1 MTHSQG
7 FYGRFPLVNCQTLSC
22 SRFFGPNTHLVQ
34 ISTTTMRITL
44 LCFLGFIGLHSTA
57 QGTVKGLVRDE
68 KTRVPLPFVNV
79 LLEGTTLG
87 ATSDINGAFVVEG
100 VKPGLYNVVASSVG
114 YVRRVVPEVQVGTA
128 RPVELEIL
136 LEASATELKEVEI
149 KPKAFQRSAESPL
162 SVRTIGS
169 AEIMRNP
176 GGNRDISKVIRS
188 LPGVASTASFRNDI
202 IIRGGAPNENRFYLD
217 GIEVPT
223 INHFSTQGSSGGP
236 VGMINV
242 NFIRE
247 VDVITGAFP
256 AARGNTLSSVFEFKQ
271 PEGNTEKRTFTFMA
285 GSSDLGFTFDG
296 PTGAKASTILSV
308 RRSYLQFL
316 FQALK
321 LPFLPIYNDAQVK
334 HTIRLNDRSRLTF
347 IGLGAYDNVE
357 LNPAAN
363 DDVTDQDRFERN
375 RYILGNL
382 PENAQW
388 NYTVGARYDRFVP
401 KGLHTIVVSRS
412 HLFNEANKF
421 RNNDKSDPSALLLR
435 YGSQEEENKFR
446 YEVQMTYGEW
456 RFVGGANAEHARYST
471 DTYGQ
476 RVVNGLPVIVAYESA
491 LSVDKFGAFG
501 QLSRSFGKLS
511 GSFGLR
517 TDVNTLRPTMSD
529 PIDQLSP
536 RLSLSYAVSDAI
548 AINANAGRFHQLPPY
563 TVLGFRDQQGAPLN
577 LDGGI
582 RYIQADHAVLGVEY
596 YTKNNGTIS
605 VEGFHKWYD
614 RYPLLVDK
622 GVSLANLGGDFG
634 VIGNELAVP
643 TSKGRSYGVEFL
655 AQQKLYK
662 GFYGILS
669 YTFVKSEFTNASGQ
683 FAPSSWDFGH
693 ILNLTG
699 GKRLPKD
706 WEIGLNWRM
715 QGGGPYTPFD
725 QNASSL
731 IVNWESQQQ
740 GVLDFV
746 NINTMRLR
754 GFNQLNVRVDKRYY
768 FKGWTLNVYLDVEN
782 VLASELPGVP
792 FLDVVRNATGEPAI
806 DPADPSRYQLREVSN
821 NGTTVLPSIGLMI
834 EI

>member
-669 YTFVKSEFTNASGQ
+669 YTFVKSEVTNASGQ

-706 WEIGLNWRM
+706 WEIGLNWLM

-740 GVLDFV
+740 GGLDFV

-768 FKGWTLNVYLDVEN
+768 FKGWALNVYVDVEN

-806 DPADPSRYQLREVSN
+806 DPSDPSRYQLREVSN

>member
-1 MTHSQG
+1 MRFLTFSLLLGYALNGFSQ
-7 FYGRFPLVNCQTLSC
+7 
-22 SRFFGPNTHLVQ
+22 
-34 ISTTTMRITL
+34 
-44 LCFLGFIGLHSTA
+44 A
-57 QGTVKGLVRDE
+57 TVKGIVRDGRSRE
-68 KTRVPLPFVNV
+68 PLPFVNV
-79 LLEGTTLG
+79 LLEGTTQG
-87 ATSDINGAFVVEG
+87 ATTDINGSFSVEN

-114 YVRRVVPEVQVGTA
+114 YLRRVVPEVQVGTA

-149 KPKAFQRSAESPL
+149 KPKAFQRSSESPL

-176 GGNRDISKVIRS
+176 GGNRDISKVIRA

-271 PEGNTEKRTFTFMA
+271 PEGNTEQRTFTFMA
-285 GSSDLGFTFDG
+285 GSSDVGFTFDG

-321 LPFLPIYNDAQVK
+321 LPFLPIYNDAQLK
-334 HTIRLNDRSRLTF
+334 HTIRINDRSRLTF

-357 LNPAAN
+357 LNPDAN
-363 DDVTDQDRFERN
+363 DGVTDVERFERN
-375 RYILGNL
+375 RYILGNI
-382 PENAQW
+382 PENDQL
-388 NYTVGARYDRFVP
+388 NYTVGARFDRFVA
-401 KGLHTIVVSRS
+401 KGLHTFVVSRS
-412 HLFNEANKF
+412 HLFNEATKF
-421 RNNDKSDPSALLLR
+421 RNNDESDPNALLLR

-446 YEVQMTYGEW
+446 YEAQMNYGAW
-456 RFVGGANAEHARYST
+456 RFVGGVNAEHARYST
-471 DTYGQ
+471 DTYAQ
-476 RVVNGLPVIVAYESA
+476 RVIGGLPVIIDYNSA

-501 QLSRSFGKLS
+501 QLSRTFGKLS
-511 GSFGLR
+511 GSLGLR
-517 TDVNTLRPTMSD
+517 TDINTLRATMSD
-529 PIDQLSP
+529 PLDQLSP
-536 RLSLSYAVSDAI
+536 RLSLSYAVSDAV
-548 AINANAGRFHQLPPY
+548 AVNANAGRFYQLPPY
-563 TVLGFRDQQGAPLN
+563 TVLGFRDTQGTPLN

-582 RYIQADHAVLGVEY
+582 RYIQADHVVAGVEY
-596 YTKNNGTIS
+596 YTQNNGKVS

-662 GFYGILS
+662 GFYGIAS
-669 YTFVKSEFTNASGQ
+669 YTFVKSEFTNANGR

-693 ILNLTG
+693 IVNLTG

-706 WEIGLNWRM
+706 WEVGLNWRL

-725 QNASSL
+725 LSASSL

-740 GVLDFV
+740 GVPDFANV
-746 NINTMRLR
+746 NTLRLR

-782 VLASELPGVP
+782 VLCSELPGPP
-792 FLDVVRNATGEPAI
+792 FVDVLRDASGQPAV
-806 DPADPSRYQLREVSN
+806 DPTDPSRYVLRELSN
-821 NGTTVLPSIGLMI
+821 DGATVLPSVGLMI

>member
-1 MTHSQG
+1 MRLLIFSLLLGYALNGFSQ
-7 FYGRFPLVNCQTLSC
+7 
-22 SRFFGPNTHLVQ
+22 
-34 ISTTTMRITL
+34 
-44 LCFLGFIGLHSTA
+44 A
-57 QGTVKGLVRDE
+57 TVKGVVRDGRSRE
-68 KTRVPLPFVNV
+68 PLPFVNV
-79 LLEGTTLG
+79 LLEGTTQG
-87 ATSDINGAFVVEG
+87 ATTDINGLFTVEN

-114 YVRRVVPEVQVGTA
+114 YLRRVVPEVQVGTA

-149 KPKAFQRSAESPL
+149 KPKAFQRSSESPL

-176 GGNRDISKVIRS
+176 GGNRDISKVIRA

-271 PEGNTEKRTFTFMA
+271 PEGNTEQRTFTFMA
-285 GSSDLGFTFDG
+285 GSSDVGFTFDG

-321 LPFLPIYNDAQVK
+321 LPFLPIYNDAQLK
-334 HTIRLNDRSRLTF
+334 HTIRINDRSRLTF

-357 LNPAAN
+357 LNPGAN
-363 DDVTDQDRFERN
+363 DGVTDVERFERN
-375 RYILGNL
+375 RYILGNI
-382 PENAQW
+382 PENDQW
-388 NYTVGARYDRFVP
+388 NYTVGARFDRFVA
-401 KGLHTIVVSRS
+401 KGLHTFVVSRS
-412 HLFNEANKF
+412 HLFNEATKF
-421 RNNDKSDPSALLLR
+421 RNNDESDPNALLLR

-446 YEVQMTYGEW
+446 YEAQMNYGSW
-456 RFVGGANAEHARYST
+456 RFVGGVNAEHARYST
-471 DTYGQ
+471 DTYAQ
-476 RVVNGLPVIVAYESA
+476 RVIGGLPVIIDYNST

-501 QLSRSFGKLS
+501 QLSRTFGKLS
-511 GSFGLR
+511 GSLGLR
-517 TDVNTLRPTMSD
+517 TDINTLRTTMSD
-529 PIDQLSP
+529 PLDQLSP
-536 RLSLSYAVSDAI
+536 RLSLSYAVNDAV
-548 AINANAGRFHQLPPY
+548 AINANAGRFYQLPPY
-563 TVLGFRDQQGAPLN
+563 TVLGFRDTQGAPLN

-582 RYIQADHAVLGVEY
+582 RYIQADHVVAGVEY
-596 YTKNNGTIS
+596 YTKNNGKVS

-662 GFYGILS
+662 GFYGIAS
-669 YTFVKSEFTNASGQ
+669 YTFVKSEFTNANGR

-693 ILNLTG
+693 IVNLTG

-706 WEIGLNWRM
+706 WEVGLNWRL

-725 QNASSL
+725 LSASSL

-740 GVLDFV
+740 GVPDFANV
-746 NINTMRLR
+746 NTLRLR

-768 FKGWTLNVYLDVEN
+768 FKGWTLNVYFDVEN
-782 VLASELPGVP
+782 VLGNELPGPP
-792 FLDVVRNATGEPAI
+792 FVDVLRDASGQPAV
-806 DPADPSRYQLREVSN
+806 DPSDPSRYVLRELSN
-821 NGTTVLPSIGLMI
+821 DGATVLPSVGLMI

>member
-1 MTHSQG
+1 MRLLTFSLLLAYTLNGFSQ
-7 FYGRFPLVNCQTLSC
+7 
-22 SRFFGPNTHLVQ
+22 
-34 ISTTTMRITL
+34 
-44 LCFLGFIGLHSTA
+44 A
-57 QGTVKGLVRDE
+57 TVKGIVRDGRSRE
-68 KTRVPLPFVNV
+68 PLPFVNV
-79 LLEGTTLG
+79 LLDGTTQG
-87 ATSDINGAFVVEG
+87 ATTDMNGLFTVEN
-100 VKPGLYNVVASSVG
+100 VKPGLYNVIASSVG
-114 YVRRVVPEVQVGTA
+114 YLRRVVPEVQVGTA

-149 KPKAFQRSAESPL
+149 KPKAFQRSSESPL

-176 GGNRDISKVIRS
+176 GGNRDISKVIRA

-271 PEGNTEKRTFTFMA
+271 PEGNTEQRTFTFMA
-285 GSSDLGFTFDG
+285 GSSDVGFTFDG
-296 PTGAKASTILSV
+296 PTGARASTILSV

-321 LPFLPIYNDAQVK
+321 LPFLPIYNDAQLK
-334 HTIRLNDRSRLTF
+334 HTIRINDRSRLTF

-357 LNPAAN
+357 LNPGAN
-363 DDVTDQDRFERN
+363 DGVTDVERLDRN
-375 RYILGNL
+375 RYILGNI
-382 PENAQW
+382 PENDQW
-388 NYTVGARYDRFVP
+388 NYTVGARFDRFVT
-401 KGLHTIVVSRS
+401 KGLHTLVVSRS
-412 HLFNEANKF
+412 HLFNEATKF
-421 RNNDKSDPSALLLR
+421 RNNDESDPSALLLR

-446 YEVQMTYGEW
+446 YEAQMNYGAW
-456 RFVGGANAEHARYST
+456 RFVGGVNAEHARYST
-471 DTYGQ
+471 DTYAQ
-476 RVVNGLPVIVAYESA
+476 RVIGGLPVIIDYNSN

-501 QLSRSFGKLS
+501 QLSRTFGKLS
-511 GSFGLR
+511 GSLGLR
-517 TDVNTLRPTMSD
+517 TDINTLRSTMSD
-529 PIDQLSP
+529 PLDQLSP
-536 RLSLSYAVSDAI
+536 RLSLSYAVSDAV
-548 AINANAGRFHQLPPY
+548 AINANAGRFYQLPPY
-563 TVLGFRDQQGAPLN
+563 TVLGFRDTQGAPLN

-582 RYIQADHAVLGVEY
+582 RYIQADHVVAGVEY
-596 YTKNNGTIS
+596 YTKNNGKVS

-662 GFYGILS
+662 GFYGIAS
-669 YTFVKSEFTNASGQ
+669 YTFVKSEFTNVNGR

-693 ILNLTG
+693 IVNLTG

-706 WEIGLNWRM
+706 WEVGLNWRL

-725 QNASSL
+725 LNASSL

-740 GVLDFV
+740 GVPDFA
-746 NINTMRLR
+746 NINTLRLR

-782 VLASELPGVP
+782 VLGSELPGPP
-792 FLDVVRNATGEPAI
+792 FVDVLRDVNGQPAV
-806 DPADPSRYQLREVSN
+806 DPTDPSRYVLRELSN
-821 NGTTVLPSIGLMI
+821 DGATVLPSVGLMI

>member
-1 MTHSQG
+1 MRLLTFSLLLAYTLNGFSQ
-7 FYGRFPLVNCQTLSC
+7 
-22 SRFFGPNTHLVQ
+22 
-34 ISTTTMRITL
+34 
-44 LCFLGFIGLHSTA
+44 A
-57 QGTVKGLVRDE
+57 TVKGIVRDGRSRE
-68 KTRVPLPFVNV
+68 PLPFVNV
-79 LLEGTTLG
+79 LLDGTTQG
-87 ATSDINGAFVVEG
+87 ATTDMNGLFTVEN
-100 VKPGLYNVVASSVG
+100 VKPGLYNVIASSVG
-114 YVRRVVPEVQVGTA
+114 YLRRVVPEVQVGTA

-149 KPKAFQRSAESPL
+149 KPKAFQRSSESPL

-176 GGNRDISKVIRS
+176 GGNRDISKVIRA

-271 PEGNTEKRTFTFMA
+271 PEGNTEQRTFTFMA
-285 GSSDLGFTFDG
+285 GSSDVGFTFDG
-296 PTGAKASTILSV
+296 PTGARASTILSV

-316 FQALK
+316 FQALN
-321 LPFLPIYNDAQVK
+321 LPFLPIYNDAQLK
-334 HTIRLNDRSRLTF
+334 HTIRINDRSRLTF
-347 IGLGAYDNVE
+347 IGLGAFDNVE
-357 LNPAAN
+357 LNPGAN
-363 DDVTDQDRFERN
+363 DGVTDVDRFERN
-375 RYILGNL
+375 RYILGNI
-382 PENAQW
+382 PENDQW
-388 NYTVGARYDRFVP
+388 NYTVGARFDRFVA
-401 KGLHTIVVSRS
+401 KGLHTFVVSRS
-412 HLFNEANKF
+412 HLFNEATKF
-421 RNNDKSDPSALLLR
+421 RNNDESDPSALLLR

-446 YEVQMTYGEW
+446 YEAQMNYGAW
-456 RFVGGANAEHARYST
+456 RFVGGVNAEHARYST
-471 DTYGQ
+471 DTYAQ
-476 RVVNGLPVIVAYESA
+476 RVIGGLPVIIDYNST

-501 QLSRSFGKLS
+501 QLSRTFGKLS
-511 GSFGLR
+511 GSLGLR
-517 TDVNTLRPTMSD
+517 TDINTLRSTMSD
-529 PIDQLSP
+529 PLDQLSP

-548 AINANAGRFHQLPPY
+548 AINANAGRFYQLPPY
-563 TVLGFRDQQGAPLN
+563 TVLGFRDAIGTPLN

-582 RYIQADHAVLGVEY
+582 RYIQADHVVAGVEY
-596 YTKNNGTIS
+596 YTQNNGKIS

-655 AQQKLYK
+655 AQQKLFK
-662 GFYGILS
+662 GFYGIAS
-669 YTFVKSEFTNASGQ
+669 YTFVKSEFTNANGR

-693 ILNLTG
+693 IVNLTG

-706 WEIGLNWRM
+706 WEVGLNWRL

-725 QNASSL
+725 LNASSL

-740 GVLDFV
+740 GVPDFA
-746 NINTMRLR
+746 NINTLRLR

-782 VLASELPGVP
+782 VLGSELPGPP
-792 FLDVVRNATGEPAI
+792 FVDVLRDVNGQPAV
-806 DPADPSRYQLREVSN
+806 DPTDPSRYVLRELSN
-821 NGTTVLPSIGLMI
+821 DGATVLPSVGLMI